1 MTEHLNIQI
10 IKRRGSSPWPPGE
23 SRQAL
28 VKMLLFPSAIYSL
41 LTCGSV
47 FLDVWGNCHTL
58 QMRSCFDAGISASA
72 REEWYQLSGL
82 FRLNEVALVPWTGIH
97 FPLFPGWSVCTITL
111 IRMNSNVFLTPIV
124 LTVCGIFH
132 SSGTSHYL
140 AAQILWQ
147 RRSTPA
153 SQVYEWQ
160 RGLRLWPYTSK
171 WQQSKSS
178 QVKYDKTLR
187 CDSPSL
193 PQQFW
198 DWVCLSFSPHNL
210 LLFSDCYSYEIF
222 YFFMQPIPVSSAL
235 GQEDWVV

>member
-160 RGLRLWPYTSK
+160 RGLRPWPYTSLND
-171 WQQSKSS
+171 SS
-178 QVKYDKTLR
+178 QSHLKWNMIKLLGATLLASHNNFGTGFVYLFLLITFFCFQIATVMR
-187 CDSPSL
+187 YFISSCNQYLFLL
-193 PQQFW
+193 P
-198 DWVCLSFSPHNL
+198 
-210 LLFSDCYSYEIF
+210 
-222 YFFMQPIPVSSAL
+222 
-235 GQEDWVV
+235 